1 MTGIRTGAAAEL
13 LGVRPSTLRSWE
25 RRLGYPRP
33 HRSAGNHREY
43 DLAQLEALRD
53 ALQETASISSAIE
66 IARRR
71 GRSPGSPARLLG
83 AFDRFD
89 EAEADRAMEASLALR
104 SVERTVEELLLAA
117 LSTAAGRGGR
127 AAELEFGCRW
137 ATGWLHGA
145 RRLAPPASRAE
156 GVLLLDSARPL
167 SVEAVQSQALEL
179 CLRRTG
185 LRMLLLSA
193 ALAEHRLVSALRA
206 LGPVAVVL
214 LGPDARLDVVGRAV
228 RRALAGDRR
237 PELFG
242 YRGARLVAGRAGLRD
257 LGDCPTEATAELVGA
272 LVRRTPR
279 PVSRSLPVQ

>member
-1 MTGIRTGAAAEL
+1 MSRMTGIRTGAAAEL

-33 HRSAGNHREY
+33 ERSPGNHREY

-53 ALQETASISSAIE
+53 ALQETANISSAIE

-117 LSTAAGRGGR
+117 LSTAAGRDGR

-156 GVLLLDSARPL
+156 GILLLDSATPV
-167 SVEAVQSQALEL
+167 SVEAIHSQALEL
-179 CLRRTG
+179 CLRRAG
-185 LRMLLLSA
+185 LRVLLLSA
-193 ALAEHRLVSALRA
+193 GLAEHRLVSALRA
-206 LGPVAVVL
+206 LAPVAVVL
-214 LGPDARLDVVGRAV
+214 LGPDARLDVVGPAV
-228 RRALAGDRR
+228 GRALAGARR
-237 PELFG
+237 PQLFG
-242 YRGARLVAGRAGLRD
+242 YRGARLVSGRAGLPA
-257 LGDCPTEATAELVGA
+257 LGASPAEATAQL
-272 LVRRTPR
+272 L
-279 PVSRSLPVQ
+279 RSLASPTAR